1 MALIRQASRDQVAKD
16 AIVLHLGDLVRQGD
30 SLKEQAVG
38 KARDVIREAHAERT
52 KLLEGAKEEGFASGK
67 TAGFAE
73 GLKQG
78 TDAGFKQALAEGK
91 ERCAGLERAWKQ
103 QLVELIANR
112 DALYAS
118 AHEDVLTLALAIAEK
133 VIKRTVEVDKEVASR
148 QIQAVLSSLAAPTRL
163 VILVHTDDQ
172 KVVEEMMPEIIK
184 TCSARVHVELQ
195 VSESVSR
202 GSCIAKMAR
211 EMGGAGGVGGEI
223 DASIEVQIQ
232 RIAAAIMP
240 GTVGDG
246 GGER

>member
-1 MALIRQASRDQVAKD
+1 MALIRQANRDQVAKD

-38 KARDVIREAHAERT
+38 KARDLIREAHAERT
-52 KLLEGAKEEGFASGK
+52 RLIEGGREEGFLAGK
-67 TAGFAE
+67 AAGFAE
-73 GLKQG
+73 GLKHG
-78 TDAGFKQALAEGK
+78 VDAGFKQALADGK

-103 QLVELIANR
+103 QLVEFIANR

-118 AHEDVLTLALAIAEK
+118 AHEDVLMLALAIAEK
-133 VIKRTVEVDKEVASR
+133 VIKRTVETDREVASR
-148 QIQAVLSSLAAPTRL
+148 QIQAVLHSLAAPTRL
-163 VILVHTDDQ
+163 VILVHPEDQ

-211 EMGGAGGVGGEI
+211 EMGGTGGVGGEI
-223 DASIEVQIQ
+223 DASIEVQVQ
-232 RIAAAIMP
+232 RIAEAIMP
-240 GTVGDG
+240 GR
-246 GGER
+246 GGEGGAER